1 MEVSVLYM
9 SEIKHNKLTIY
20 IFSCRNSIISQDF
33 LLTIETI
40 EICWAVSLDRTYKAT
55 GQNYI
60 EVYLEKVLTSVT
72 KILPVR
78 KRIISQNGNSY
89 IGLGHTEEGT
99 VY

>member
-9 SEIKHNKLTIY
+9 SEIKHKLTIY

-33 LLTIETI
+33 LLTI

>member
-9 SEIKHNKLTIY
+9 SEIKHKLTIY
-20 IFSCRNSIISQDF
+20 IFSCISQDF
-33 LLTIETI
+33 LLSI

-55 GQNYI
+55 GQNYV

-72 KILPVR
+72 KILPIR

-89 IGLGHTEEGT
+89 IGLGHTEKGT